1 MFKKKAFEAIEILRK
16 ANTVENVK
24 SVFSD
29 VISSYGGSAFIICDI
44 PAGAQAMPEDIHASG
59 WNAQWLEKYVA
70 NGYVVDDPI
79 PNFVNRTINPY
90 YWHEAAVQV
99 QPDTLASRIM
109 NEARSEFR
117 MGDGLCIPI
126 HGLKGVAGLV
136 SIATELNHFSLSEQ
150 EDAALHMIGIYAYE
164 AIRKLNPRRGSR
176 DGKPALSKRESECI
190 KWIAEGKTTW
200 EIGVILG
207 IAEDTARQYLRS
219 AAQKLD
225 TRTRAHLVSRAH
237 RMNLLQ

>member
-1 MFKKKAFEAIEILRK
+1 M
-16 ANTVENVK
+16 
-24 SVFSD
+24 
-29 VISSYGGSAFIICDI
+29 
-44 PAGAQAMPEDIHASG
+44 
-59 WNAQWLEKYVA
+59 A

-90 YWHEAAVQV
+90 YWHEAAVHV

-136 SIATELNHFSLSEQ
+136 SIATELNHFNLSEQ

-164 AIRKLNPRRGSR
+164 AIRRLNPRSGSR
-176 DGKPALSKRESECI
+176 DGKPNLSKRESECI